1 MQSKEIR
8 KMVYHQY
15 EKGFHCAEAIAST
28 VLARFSDESHPEA
41 IKIASGFGGGIAGST
56 RELCG
61 AFTGGVIALSCLLGR
76 ELPVAGLKD
85 FASVTNKFRQQFLD
99 TFGELTC
106 HQILERSKE
115 QQNPNGCVKLTAQAA
130 VMVCDLLNEL
140 EDRRQVVLNAKKALP
155 VEMITAGQCPFG
167 GCAC

>member
-1 MQSKEIR
+1 MQGKEIR

-15 EKGFHCAEAIAST
+15 EQGFHCAEAIART
-28 VLARFSDESHPEA
+28 VLGRFSGEPHPEA

-61 AFTGGVIALSCLLGR
+61 AFTGGVIALGCLLGR
-76 ELPVAGLKD
+76 ELPSTGLKD
-85 FASVTNKFRQQFLD
+85 FATVTKEFRQRFLD

-106 HQILERSKE
+106 HRILERSDR
-115 QQNPNGCVKLTAQAA
+115 QQNPYGCVKLTAQAA
-130 VMVCDLLNEL
+130 VMVCALLGEL
-140 EDRRQVVLNAKKALP
+140 EARRQLDLIAKRTLP